1 VGFTKKAVLFLLHCR
16 SRGVDFTHC
25 ATIGRQVLYLNV
37 GELRNAFNRNGRRLT
52 TLETDSVFGGETSY
66 AEALLSLLGANRID
80 SFDASSYE
88 RATVVTDFNNPL
100 SDIYKAQYSAVI
112 DGGSLEHVFNYPQG
126 LKNAMEMVR
135 PGGHLILITPTH
147 SKSGHGFYQVSPEL
161 FHRTLCEANG
171 YAPPEVLVSA
181 SRGDAWYRV
190 VDPAD
195 VGGRIIINP
204 KRYSDHLF
212 VVARRLHSVP
222 IFSTWPQQSDYASAW
237 QRDVQ
242 PGKPEGFKN
251 RLRAV
256 RHRIPR
262 PFLRAYSLL
271 SAVGSKS
278 TGLHRIDI

>member
-1 VGFTKKAVLFLLHCR
+1 LGFTKEAVLFLLHCR
-16 SRGVDFTHC
+16 SSGVDFIDC

-52 TLETDSVFGGETSY
+52 TLEIDSVFGGETNY
-66 AEALLSLLGANRID
+66 AETLLSLLGAKRID
-80 SFDASSYE
+80 SFDASAYE
-88 RATVVTDFNNPL
+88 SATVVTDFNDCL
-100 SDIYKAQYSAVI
+100 SDTHKAQYSSVI

-171 YAPPEVLVSA
+171 YAPPEVLVAA

-190 VDPAD
+190 VDPME

-212 VVARRLHSVP
+212 VVARRLHAVP

-237 QRDVQ
+237 KRDVRAGTQ
-242 PGKPEGFKN
+242 VGLRS
-251 RLRAV
+251 RLRAI

-262 PFLRAYSLL
+262 SLLRVYSLL

-278 TGLHRIDI
+278 TGLQRIDL